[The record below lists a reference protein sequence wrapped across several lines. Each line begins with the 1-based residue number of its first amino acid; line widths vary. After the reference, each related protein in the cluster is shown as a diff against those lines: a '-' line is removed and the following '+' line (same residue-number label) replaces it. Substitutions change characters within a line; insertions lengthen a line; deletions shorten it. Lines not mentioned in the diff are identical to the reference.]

1 MQAFDVSRKQ
11 VKSYMKKHNRL
22 ILTILISCTVLLT
35 SCKTADRPVL
45 RHNVLV
51 PDYDVSADEYAGGEG
66 SFGGEFSQETQYEK
80 KSSYMIYYGALDR
93 DIIENAKQYE
103 LVILH
108 PRMGNIT
115 REQVQ
120 EIRSSGTI
128 VLGYISIGEDLRTA
142 GLSPEDMLNDS
153 RYTGDKTGPRV
164 DPRTAGDTT
173 FDNVDPLG
181 KPSDAGVGYA
191 SYYLDD
197 NDHNGKPDINPIFNC
212 AFTNIGDP
220 AWYDVLL
227 DMTIDGEDGIPGIR
241 EILDEDYG
249 RGLGCDGLFLDTID
263 TCAPN
268 SYTSEADVN
277 MTRFEWT
284 ATGVK
289 DFTKR
294 LKKDYPDKYILQ
306 NRGIFFY
313 NPYLPHY
320 KYNPRHFV
328 DYVMYESFMLDSN
341 STSAFNENYYGD
353 NRYNYAPKLMAEAE
367 RPDGFQVLS
376 LGYAEGPEEYEL
388 KASLMGNSEKG
399 LDLLLEDMK
408 VAENETGFMH
418 YITDGG
424 VTLVNNFVLEHQTK
438 KDKKAPHWTSVYND
452 STEWPPGAPT
462 PRIGIGEAVSAEG
475 GITVRWD
482 VALDKNGVEY
492 VLYYQKEPFDLSED
506 PELSKAESVVLKPK
520 VGDGYENGDLLHTY
534 PFQDKVTGLE
544 KGTKYYLII
553 RARDRSKAQNEEGN
567 AVVLTAVAG

>member
-1 MQAFDVSRKQ
+1 
-11 VKSYMKKHNRL
+11 MKKHKIRL
-22 ILTILISCTVLLT
+22 LIISLLCVCLMT
-35 SCKTADRPVL
+35 SCAKVSRPEL
-45 RHNVLV
+45 KHNVIIPKHL
-51 PDYDVSADEYAGGEG
+51 DTSEDDALKEEYAK
-66 SFGGEFSQETQYEK
+66 EFAYDK
-80 KSSYMIYYGALDR
+80 KSCYMIYYGALDQK
-93 DIIENAKQYE
+93 IIEEAKQYE

-108 PRMGNIT
+108 PRMGNIK
-115 REQVQ
+115 RSQIQ
-120 EIRSSGTI
+120 EIRESGTI
-128 VLGYISIGEDLRTA
+128 VLGYIAIGEDLRTA
-142 GLSPEDMLNDS
+142 GMTPHDMKSDD
-153 RYTGDKTGPRV
+153 RFTGDKTGPRV
-164 DPRTAGDTT
+164 DPRESGDTGL
-173 FDNVDPLG
+173 DNVDPLG
-181 KPSDAGVGYA
+181 NPSDGGTGFA

-220 AWYDVLL
+220 AWYDVLM

-241 EILDEDYG
+241 EILSDDYG

-289 DFTKR
+289 DFTKK
-294 LKKDYPDKYILQ
+294 LKKDYPEKYVLQ

-320 KYNPRHFV
+320 KYNPRQYV

-341 STSAFNENYYGD
+341 STSAYNESYYGD

-367 RPDGFQVLS
+367 REDGFQVLS
-376 LGYAEGPEEYEL
+376 LGYAEGPAKYEL
-388 KASLMGNSEKG
+388 KETLLGNSEKG

-418 YITDGG
+418 YITDGS
-424 VTLVNNFVLEHQTK
+424 VTMVNDFVLDHQPK

-452 STEWPPGAPT
+452 TTEWPPGAPT
-462 PRIGIGEAVSAEG
+462 ARIGIGEAVTVSG

-482 VALDKNGVEY
+482 VALDKSGVEY

-506 PELSKAESVVLKPK
+506 PKLSKAESVVLKPE
-520 VGDGYENGDLLHTY
+520 VGDGYADGDLLHAY
-534 PFQDKVTGLE
+534 PFQTTVTGLE
-544 KGTKYYLII
+544 SGVKYYLII
-553 RARDRSKAQNEEGN
+553 RARDKSKAQNEDGN
-567 AVVLTAVAG
+567 AVILSAVAGW